1 MKLISL
7 IVLLISLVFFYTAP
21 NYPSRP
27 FMGFCTIIAIFLIVL
42 QIKGYCTDKELKKI
56 YLRHS
61 TIFLIFFFIVFFQ
74 RATDF
79 SLGIIDQDSI
89 SVYDLRWAYVPSVV
103 SKASALALLALSTFL
118 FGYHCYSPRLLKDCI
133 YTYKFRSK
141 YFLVTSGFGLLFVYV
156 ALTGIGDFS
165 KHSEDENMGFL
176 MVAQAVLLAIVVI
189 YSYEYKNKVNAKSI
203 RILYFLFPL
212 SLILFYLFV
221 YFATGNRGGA
231 IKVCLM
237 LLASYV
243 YIAKDGVNYKRI
255 FVLFIIGAFSMTLIG
270 IIRMQET
277 KKLNEISSL
286 ISAKET
292 ISPLTVELSGSVNT
306 VHLVLANVPIKQ
318 NYNWGTSFINGFS
331 VLVPGLSRITHGV
344 AEPSGETITK
354 MYFGENMPD
363 WGWGFGSSCIADVY
377 ISFGILG
384 IIVIFFFLG
393 RFIHY
398 LEYGTFV
405 ADKSPYF
412 LILSFC
418 VFSQFHSLCRGSFS
432 ILFLSWDYA
441 VLLVFLFVQCYKKR
455 KIIHNT

>member
-89 SVYDLRWAYVPSVV
+89 SVYDLIWAYVPSVV

-277 KKLNEISSL
+277 KNLNEISSL

-377 ISFGILG
+377 ISFAIWNMELLWL
-384 IIVIFFFLG
+384 ISLRIF
-393 RFIHY
+393 
-398 LEYGTFV
+398 
-405 ADKSPYF
+405 
-412 LILSFC
+412 
-418 VFSQFHSLCRGSFS
+418 
-432 ILFLSWDYA
+432 
-441 VLLVFLFVQCYKKR
+441 
-455 KIIHNT
+455 

>member
-1 MKLISL
+1 M
-7 IVLLISLVFFYTAP
+7 
-21 NYPSRP
+21 
-27 FMGFCTIIAIFLIVL
+27 
-42 QIKGYCTDKELKKI
+42 
-56 YLRHS
+56 
-61 TIFLIFFFIVFFQ
+61 
-74 RATDF
+74 
-79 SLGIIDQDSI
+79 
-89 SVYDLRWAYVPSVV
+89 
-103 SKASALALLALSTFL
+103 
-118 FGYHCYSPRLLKDCI
+118 KDCI

-277 KKLNEISSL
+277 KNLNEISSL

-318 NYNWGTSFINGFS
+318 NYNWGNF
-331 VLVPGLSRITHGV
+331 
-344 AEPSGETITK
+344 
-354 MYFGENMPD
+354 
-363 WGWGFGSSCIADVY
+363 VY
-377 ISFGILG
+377 
-384 IIVIFFFLG
+384 
-393 RFIHY
+393 
-398 LEYGTFV
+398 
-405 ADKSPYF
+405 
-412 LILSFC
+412 
-418 VFSQFHSLCRGSFS
+418 
-432 ILFLSWDYA
+432 
-441 VLLVFLFVQCYKKR
+441 
-455 KIIHNT
+455 